1 MRYELVNRYY
11 GTKLISP
18 SEKHKD
24 AFIAACK
31 KDPVDNKPVWAVGR
45 ELPDNAGPTREGE
58 LLAELKRLQE
68 ELDKATG
75 AEKGSTV
82 NDESPQDVGGEA
94 QEQSSSIPTSST
106 KKKSAKK

>member
-18 SEKHKD
+18 SEQHKD

-31 KDPVDNKPVWAVGR
+31 KDPVDNKPVWAVSK
-45 ELPDNAGPTREGE
+45 ELPDTAIPTREGE
-58 LLAELKRLQE
+58 LLQELKRLQE

-75 AEKGSTV
+75 AG
-82 NDESPQDVGGEA
+82 
-94 QEQSSSIPTSST
+94 SST
-106 KKKSAKK
+106 DLPNGSEPQQAPKKKAKKG